1 MKRTTATLAWLLA
14 ALTLVIAACDST
26 STGAVDA
33 PTVGIEGIALGASVP
48 PNAALTIRV
57 ESRATL
63 AELSAAIA
71 GTELMLDPQA
81 VTSLTLDAFGDLA
94 DGEYTLTIVATD
106 DKTNTT
112 EQTVSFNVAQDAVV
126 GDGGSDDVTGE
137 NPDIQV
143 GFVAPAAN
151 ATVSGTIDIVVLV
164 EARDVAVERFSL
176 SADGVILDG
185 PVTKETL
192 ARSGDYARTRYTY
205 AWDTTVH
212 PDGPIILTATATS
225 ADGEVSG
232 STELA
237 LAVGTGFEIINP
249 LSDDEVGE
257 AASPSRRQVDVLVGL
272 FGTVADAITRVEI
285 LVGAQPIGE
294 ALFSTDTSGQVTYVF
309 AWDTCVTYTS
319 LDDPTIT
326 VHDPT
331 IPGDRTLTARIESGG
346 STFLSDGV
354 TVNYVGGACL

>member
-14 ALTLVIAACDST
+14 ALALVIAACDST
-26 STGAVDA
+26 STDALDA
-33 PTVGIEGIALGASVP
+33 PTVGIEGISSGSSVP
-48 PNAALTIRV
+48 PTAAVTIRV
-57 ESRATL
+57 ETQATL

-71 GTELMLDPQA
+71 GTEVVLDPQA
-81 VTSLTLDAFGDLA
+81 VTSLTLDAFGDLV

-106 DKTNTT
+106 DEANTT
-112 EQTVSFNVAQDAVV
+112 ERTVTFRVAQDAVV
-126 GDGGSDDVTGE
+126 NDGGDGATTGE

-164 EARDVAVERFSL
+164 ESRDVAVERFSL
-176 SADGVILDG
+176 SADGTILEG
-185 PVTKETL
+185 AIAKETL
-192 ARSGDYARTRYTY
+192 ARSGDYARARYTY

-212 PDGPIILTATATS
+212 PDGPITLTATATS
-225 ADGEVSG
+225 ADGEVSV

-249 LSDDEVGE
+249 LADDAVGGG
-257 AASPSRRQVDVLVGL
+257 RRQVDVLVGL
-272 FGTVADAITRVEI
+272 FGTVADAISRVEI

-331 IPGDRTLTARIESGG
+331 IDGDRTLTARIESGG

-354 TVNYVGGACL
+354 TVNFTGGPCL